1 MHAKKGAGG
10 GLVIMI
16 GVEPAKKK
24 PAKKK
29 PAKRMRKK

>member
-1 MHAKKGAGG
+1 MHAKKGA

-24 PAKKK
+24 SAKKK

>member
-24 PAKKK
+24 PAK
-29 PAKRMRKK
+29 RMRKK